1 MAKHIKGGFSGI
13 ATELKG
19 LKPSDINSLSFVEK
33 MKRRFPSVFA
43 EGSGINAYK
52 FAKEHWQE
60 KAFGYHDA
68 RALVGFETA
77 AVV

>member
-1 MAKHIKGGFSGI
+1 
-13 ATELKG
+13 
-19 LKPSDINSLSFVEK
+19 